1 MSTVTSKGGRD
12 DVLVPALLREV
23 NQRIREVAA
32 DFGPN
37 AEGDPPQEYLCECG
51 CGRWVSLSTSEF
63 DDRVAIQRPV
73 ALEGHVLARAHAA
86 RQLSRRL
93 REEAAALRAEARQKH
108 RKNDQPATRKL
119 PFTTP

>member
-1 MSTVTSKGGRD
+1 VSTVTSEGLRD

-23 NQRIREVAA
+23 NRRIREVAA
-32 DFGPN
+32 DFIPI

-51 CGRWVSLSTSEF
+51 CGRWVSLTSSEF
-63 DDRVAIQRPV
+63 DTMVARRRPV
-73 ALEGHVLARAHAA
+73 ALDGHVVARAHAA

-108 RKNDQPATRKL
+108 RKNDQLASRK
-119 PFTTP
+119 PSSPPE